1 LTLSLATAL
10 IVIGFL
16 VVLER
21 QNKRHAQA
29 LEAER
34 TEVSLL
40 HVAHRQ
46 ELVRLFQ
53 AHREDVQVLCQR
65 IQAPELAAV
74 EHQQGRVM
82 EPDSH
87 PLTDAQI
94 AEQQEAAAL
103 IAQMERIEN
112 EGILQ

>member
-16 VVLER
+16 SCSSGRTSATPSPLS
-21 QNKRHAQA
+21 
-29 LEAER
+29 AER

-40 HVAHRQ
+40 HVAHRE

-65 IQAPELAAV
+65 IQAPELAVV

-87 PLTDAQI
+87 PLTDA
-94 AEQQEAAAL
+94 AD
-103 IAQMERIEN
+103 R
-112 EGILQ
+112 

>member
-16 VVLER
+16 VLLER
-21 QNKRHAQA
+21 QNKRHALA
-29 LEAER
+29 LSAER

-40 HVAHRQ
+40 HVAHRE

-65 IQAPELAAV
+65 IQAPELAVV

-87 PLTDAQI
+87 PLTDQQI